1 MTQDVRPLTTV
12 AVQHQADAV
21 IVATQAPIRI
31 DQRPLYAQASE
42 ALRAL
47 VQGGGYV
54 PGDRLPSEIE
64 LSQQLGISRPTLRE
78 ALHQLEE
85 EGAIVRRHGVGTFVA
100 QSQPVIES
108 GLEVLE
114 SIERMASRGG
124 LHVQMGEAVISERM
138 TTAEESEG
146 MALVAPEP
154 VTCVV
159 RVILAEGKPVAH
171 LTDVLP
177 QRVLRQA
184 ELGEGFHGS
193 VLDLLLERGWPA
205 LSHSRTELI
214 SEAAE
219 PNLARALHVQRGAP
233 LMRLEAHLFAAD
245 GQIVDYSVSHFV
257 PGCFRFHVVRRVAG
271 A

>member
-1 MTQDVRPLTTV
+1 VLEDLVNSAAYAPL
-12 AVQHQADAV
+12 
-21 IVATQAPIRI
+21 RI

-42 ALRAL
+42 ALRSL
-47 VQGGGYV
+47 VQRGGYA

-78 ALHQLEE
+78 ALQLLEE
-85 EGAIVRRHGVGTFVA
+85 DGTIVRRHGVGTFVA
-100 QSQPVIES
+100 QSHAVIES

-114 SIERMASRGG
+114 SIERMASRSG

-138 TTAEESEG
+138 TTAEEADG
-146 MALVAPEP
+146 MALATPEP
-154 VTCVV
+154 ATCVA

-177 QRVLRQA
+177 QRFLRQA
-184 ELGEGFHGS
+184 EFGPGFRGS

-205 LSHSRTELI
+205 LSYSRTELI
-214 SEAAE
+214 SEAADSA
-219 PNLARALHVQRGAP
+219 LARALHVQRGTP
-233 LMRLEAHLFAAD
+233 LMRLEAQLFAMD
-245 GQIVDYSVSHFV
+245 GQIVDYSISHFV
-257 PGCFRFHVVRRVAG
+257 PGRFRFHVVRRVVG